1 MYIVT
6 SVGGEGSAIWAS
18 GKAVNYPFAKRKLF
32 QLATLRHSTPLCP
45 DSSPHPQSQFKRH
58 HVDPESI

>member
-6 SVGGEGSAIWAS
+6 SVGGEGDAIGAS
-18 GKAVNYPFAKRKLF
+18 GKAGNYPFAKRKLF
-32 QLATLRHSTPLCP
+32 QLATLRHSSP
-45 DSSPHPQSQFKRH
+45 DSSPHTQSQSKRL